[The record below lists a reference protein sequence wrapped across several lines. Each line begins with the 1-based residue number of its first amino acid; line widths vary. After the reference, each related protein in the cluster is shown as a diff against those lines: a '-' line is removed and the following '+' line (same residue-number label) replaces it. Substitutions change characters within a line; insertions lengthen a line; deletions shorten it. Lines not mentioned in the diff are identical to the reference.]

1 MYKENNFLDCW
12 FDLLFVPQGAEYQ
25 AVFQGISKSSSKI
38 KIKSVPAGMKAI
50 TKFLEEW
57 EQDSRFLNELPK
69 TIMMIGLGGSL
80 SPNHLV
86 GDVVVYKDCTSLQF
100 KLNKYKQCDPFLN
113 QLVIERLKH
122 SCTLGRG
129 ITNQYVMS
137 SAKEKQTLGETYKA
151 DVIDMEGMALLNW
164 SRKWNI
170 SVVIVRVISDSCQ
183 QDLPDLRN
191 VFGIGGN
198 LRYFYLAFQMIKKPL
213 LSIHFI
219 YSSLKSLNVLR
230 KIIKQLIFCL

>member
-1 MYKENNFLDCW
+1 
-12 FDLLFVPQGAEYQ
+12 
-25 AVFQGISKSSSKI
+25 
-38 KIKSVPAGMKAI
+38 
-50 TKFLEEW
+50 
-57 EQDSRFLNELPK
+57 
-69 TIMMIGLGGSL
+69 
-80 SPNHLV
+80 
-86 GDVVVYKDCTSLQF
+86 
-100 KLNKYKQCDPFLN
+100 
-113 QLVIERLKH
+113 
-122 SCTLGRG
+122 
-129 ITNQYVMS
+129 MS